1 MRNQNSLFVVFCLCL
16 TVGLLGVYNIFIGYF
31 NGHQEYEIRLS
42 SLQKQVDNEKFNNSI
57 LSYQLR
63 DFQQTVAQ
71 VLPDNKKLQA
81 KYELKN
87 LASSVRSP
95 ASDEAIDLSP
105 VIFEKGK
112 KFFNSQ
118 SYDKAIQ
125 SFSDL
130 VEKYPLS
137 NHSVEAR
144 FFIAESYFLKKD
156 YKSCLQEID
165 TMVSQYPD
173 NDLTGFILLRMGQIS
188 EINNQTEEA
197 SEVYQAVRKNFK
209 NDKLKQQARN
219 LAQSVEYK

>member
-1 MRNQNSLFVVFCLCL
+1 MKNQNSLFVVFCLCL
-16 TVGLLGVYNIFIGYF
+16 TVGLLGVYSVFIGYF
-31 NGHQEYEIRLS
+31 NGHQEYEMRLS
-42 SLQKQVDNEKFNNSI
+42 ALRKQVDSEKFNNSL
-57 LSYQLR
+57 LSYQLK

-87 LASSVRSP
+87 LASSVRAP
-95 ASDEAIDLSP
+95 ASDESIDLSP
-105 VIFEKGK
+105 VLFEKGK
-112 KFFNSQ
+112 KYFNSQ
-118 SYDKAIQ
+118 SYDKAIR

-137 NHSVEAR
+137 NHHVEAR

-156 YKSCLQEID
+156 FKSCLQEID

-197 SEVYQAVRKNFK
+197 SEVYQAVQKNFK
-209 NDKLKQQARN
+209 NDKLKQQARK
-219 LAQSVEYK
+219 LAQSVEFK

>member
-1 MRNQNSLFVVFCLCL
+1 MKSQNSLFVIFCLCL
-16 TVGLLGVYNIFIGYF
+16 TVGLLGVYNVFIGYF
-31 NGHQEYEIRLS
+31 NGHQEYEMRLS
-42 SLQKQVDNEKFNNSI
+42 ALQQKVDNEKFNNSL
-57 LSYQLR
+57 LSYQLK

-71 VLPDNKKLQA
+71 VLPDNKNLQA

-87 LASSVRSP
+87 LASSVRAP

-105 VIFEKGK
+105 VLFEKGK

-118 SYDKAIQ
+118 SYDKAIR
-125 SFSDL
+125 SFNDL

-144 FFIAESYFLKKD
+144 FFIAESFFLKKD
-156 YKSCLQEID
+156 FKSCLQEID

-188 EINNQTEEA
+188 EFNNQTEEA
-197 SEVYQAVRKNFK
+197 SEVYNAVQKRFK
-209 NDKLKQQARN
+209 NDQLKQQARK
-219 LAQSVEYK
+219 LAQSIEYK